1 MNGSRIRTAVLH
13 AAYTDLFS
21 YYDDWKDAFL
31 RDPGFDADAV
41 NVCDRRGLARLAD
54 RIGEY
59 DLVVLLHSTNAD
71 TLEHVDRCRGMLC
84 RRRGKL
90 LSFVGNEVNL
100 PGVSLGGKI
109 DFLREVGAEFI
120 GTQLPL
126 DAGQWLYEE
135 CRGSRVVPLP
145 HALNPE
151 AFRPVVPQAAREID
165 IGARSHQYLPFLG
178 DDERNRML
186 GYFLGG
192 PFDPPM
198 RVDIDTR
205 ARLNREG
212 WAAFL
217 NRCKGTIATEAGS
230 YYLERDDRTVRA
242 IQDYVNEK
250 KGREGVRV
258 VRKGSLL
265 EKAGLAIPRALRRR
279 MKGMLEAANIRQEFL
294 VHQAADY
301 EEIRD
306 RFFADLAK
314 PPVYTKAISSRHFD
328 AIGAKTCQIMFPG
341 RFNGILRA
349 DEHYLA
355 LQRDFSNVR
364 DVLSRFADGTYRAG
378 MADRAYEY
386 VMEEHTYRN
395 RLSVVRKLL
404 EEPGGG

>member
-1 MNGSRIRTAVLH
+1 VNGSRIRTAVLH

-41 NVCDRRGLARLAD
+41 NLCERRGLKRLANT
-54 RIGEY
+54 IGDY
-59 DLVVLLHSTNAD
+59 DLIVLLHSTNAD
-71 TLEHVDRCRGMLC
+71 SLEYLGRCRGLLC

-90 LSFVGNEVNL
+90 LAFVGNEVNL
-100 PGVSLGGKI
+100 PGVSLRGKI

-126 DAGQWLYEE
+126 EAGRWLYEE
-135 CRGSRVVPLP
+135 CRGSRVAPLP

-151 AFRPVVPQAAREID
+151 VFRPVTRQGAREID
-165 IGARSHQYLPFLG
+165 IGARSHRYLPFLG
-178 DDERNRML
+178 DDERNRL
-186 GYFLGG
+186 LDYFIEGS
-192 PFDPPM
+192 FDPPL

-242 IQDYVNEK
+242 IQEYVNAK
-250 KGREGVRV
+250 QGREGVHV
-258 VRKGSLL
+258 VRKGSFA
-265 EKAGLAIPRALRRR
+265 EKVGLAIPPGLRRR
-279 MKGMLEAANIRQEFL
+279 MKGVLEAANIRQEFL
-294 VHQAADY
+294 LHRAADY
-301 EEIRD
+301 GEIHEK
-306 RFFADLAK
+306 FFLGLAR

-355 LQRDFSNVR
+355 LERDFSNVR

-378 MADRAYEY
+378 MVDRAYEY
-386 VMEEHTYRN
+386 IMEEHTYRN
-395 RLSVVRKLL
+395 RLSAVKKLL